1 MTTEFLGKSDSYF
14 ACSDCEPGLKIELL
28 KILEKLK
35 KNLQE
40 SLLDVL
46 VHFYLTPI
54 SEFELEYVV
63 SCV

>member
-1 MTTEFLGKSDSYF
+1 MTFKHLEKLNSYSV
-14 ACSDCEPGLKIELL
+14 CSDCEPGLKIELL

-40 SLLDVL
+40 SLLDIV
-46 VHFYLTPI
+46 VHFYLTPT

>member
-28 KILEKLK
+28 KIQEKLK

-40 SLLDVL
+40 SLFDIL

-54 SEFELEYVV
+54 SKFEL
-63 SCV
+63 